1 MNNQNQNE
9 DQGNNNNNNNVR
21 RFNNPFN
28 LDPANE
34 AIYIEKKLD
43 KDMFC
48 PLVSL
53 SSSFGEQNNF
63 YSMRTVEPLKE
74 SFFHMIEA
82 LIFPNATFL
91 QVSSILCYIIVLVF
105 IILLCFGLD
114 ETNKKIFLQIKLSTV
129 DSIGS
134 FYPMK
139 MKSSFLQYYRLFTFH
154 FLHFNFSHL
163 FMNLI
168 SLVSFCSFFELLVK
182 KYYFILIFFLTGIL
196 STLSSISFFKENE
209 RYCGIN
215 SDLSGIFG
223 AFAMFFIMNWEE
235 SKILFGPMGRFIT
248 AYLLCVYIFFNFIFY
263 QVSNLGNILV
273 QLISLFYGALLFAI
287 FVKPIKIVRWKFI
300 VRIGSGVVILTITLT
315 SLIHFYLKS

>member
-105 IILLCFGLD
+105 V
-114 ETNKKIFLQIKLSTV
+114 IF
-129 DSIGS
+129 
-134 FYPMK
+134 
-139 MKSSFLQYYRLFTFH
+139 SSL
-154 FLHFNFSHL
+154 
-163 FMNLI
+163 
-168 SLVSFCSFFELLVK
+168 
-182 KYYFILIFFLTGIL
+182 
-196 STLSSISFFKENE
+196 
-209 RYCGIN
+209 
-215 SDLSGIFG
+215 
-223 AFAMFFIMNWEE
+223 
-235 SKILFGPMGRFIT
+235 
-248 AYLLCVYIFFNFIFY
+248 
-263 QVSNLGNILV
+263 
-273 QLISLFYGALLFAI
+273 AI
-287 FVKPIKIVRWKFI
+287 FVLLLLLLLSKI
-300 VRIGSGVVILTITLT
+300 
-315 SLIHFYLKS
+315 